1 MGEEQKGFKCVECA
15 SVFPQSLDVR
25 RHIRAVHMK
34 IKDHVCH
41 KCGFT
46 TEFMQ
51 TLMRHKKT
59 VHKEYSCNMCDS
71 KHVDRRLL
79 MVHMR
84 KVHCDDAPVNETQF
98 LTEEVNIEKGT
109 MKMIRCETTDS
120 VKSETQ
126 CLPIKTEKVNTE
138 KGGTRY
144 DGNTIVAR
152 SENKKYQ
159 CEECPYS
166 SSQRADFQRHVNA
179 VHKNMKDYVC
189 KVCGYATNHKHSLT
203 KHEKHVHLNI
213 KDFACDM
220 CDSRFKDKRNLNA
233 HMKRVHKTIGEIFRD
248 QLYKIGLPGKL
259 ILSKRK
265 GLPEDLF
272 S

>member
-84 KVHCDDAPVNETQF
+84 EVHCDDAPVNETQF
-98 LTEEVNIEKGT
+98 LPEEVNMKKGT
-109 MKMIRCETTDS
+109 MKMTDS

-138 KGGTRY
+138 KGETRY
-144 DGNTIVAR
+144 DGNTIQY
-152 SENKKYQ
+152 N
-159 CEECPYS
+159 P
-166 SSQRADFQRHVNA
+166 DIT
-179 VHKNMKDYVC
+179 VHFVQ
-189 KVCGYATNHKHSLT
+189 
-203 KHEKHVHLNI
+203 E
-213 KDFACDM
+213 
-220 CDSRFKDKRNLNA
+220 
-233 HMKRVHKTIGEIFRD
+233 
-248 QLYKIGLPGKL
+248 
-259 ILSKRK
+259 
-265 GLPEDLF
+265 
-272 S
+272 